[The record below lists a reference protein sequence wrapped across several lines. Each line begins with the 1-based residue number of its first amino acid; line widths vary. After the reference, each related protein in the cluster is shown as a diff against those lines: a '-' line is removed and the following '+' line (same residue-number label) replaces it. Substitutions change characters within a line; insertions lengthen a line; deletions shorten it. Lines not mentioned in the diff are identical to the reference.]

1 MMAQETW
8 KKVRITLVKSPIGY
22 QKNQKEIVK
31 SLGLRKMQSSRVVE
45 VTPQMQGM
53 IDKVSHL
60 LEIEEVTDEA

>member
-1 MMAQETW
+1 MAQETW

-31 SLGLRKMQSSRVVE
+31 SLGLRRLNASRIVD

-53 IDKVSHL
+53 IEKVSHML
-60 LEIEEVTDEA
+60 AVEEVTDAE